1 MEPDWEHRKDAW
13 GRDID
18 DPAPKLNLL
27 EMGTRWAHY
36 AELRDLFTTGIEII
50 NNMTTKS
57 SGDQLKRVKLEGA
70 VELLDARINLLSD
83 FMYNTTYGSKL
94 RGIIDCD
101 VTNLY
106 RTMTLEKAI
115 KDEKEKDSKDSREK
129 K

>member
-27 EMGTRWAHY
+27 ETGTRWAHY

-70 VELLDARINLLSD
+70 VEMLDARINLLSD
-83 FMYNTTYGSKL
+83 FLYNTTYGSKL

-106 RTMTLEKAI
+106 RTMTLEKEI
-115 KDEKEKDSKDSREK
+115 KDEKEKRSEEHTS
-129 K
+129 

>member
-27 EMGTRWAHY
+27 ETGTRWAHY

-70 VELLDARINLLSD
+70 VEMLDARINLLSD
-83 FMYNTTYGSKL
+83 FLYNTEEHTSELQSL
-94 RGIIDCD
+94 RHLVCR
-101 VTNLY
+101 LL
-106 RTMTLEKAI
+106 LE
-115 KDEKEKDSKDSREK
+115 
-129 K
+129 

>member
-27 EMGTRWAHY
+27 ETGTRWAHY

-70 VELLDARINLLSD
+70 VEMLDARINLLSD
-83 FMYNTTYGSKL
+83 FLYNTTYGSKL